1 MIGMVA
7 AAKRFWKET
16 DVTETDD
23 GWMIMLDGRAVKT
36 PAGRPVA
43 LSSQRLAEAV
53 GAEWKAQ
60 EENIIPATM
69 PHFRYVVTAI
79 DRVTPQRGDIINQLV
94 GFSGNDLI
102 CYRDPDQLELAS
114 EQSMG
119 WNPLLE
125 WAESQ
130 HGIKLCIG
138 AGVMPVKQDAETLLT
153 AENWLSDKDD
163 FRLAGLYN
171 LISLSGSFVIGMA
184 IEQGRLAVEPGFDL
198 AFLDE
203 LWQTRK
209 WGDDAEA
216 EDRRQ
221 AIKKDM
227 IEAKNYLSLLDQ

>member
-16 DVTETDD
+16 DVTGTDN

-43 LSSQRLAEAV
+43 LSSQKLAEAV

-102 CYRDPDQLELAS
+102 CYRDPGSIGTGQRAKHGVESVAG
-114 EQSMG
+114 MG
-119 WNPLLE
+119 GKPAWYQTAYRG
-125 WAESQ
+125 W
-130 HGIKLCIG
+130 GY
-138 AGVMPVKQDAETLLT
+138 AGQTGRR
-153 AENWLSDKDD
+153 N
-163 FRLAGLYN
+163 
-171 LISLSGSFVIGMA
+171 A
-184 IEQGRLAVEPGFDL
+184 INSRKLAV
-198 AFLDE
+198 
-203 LWQTRK
+203 
-209 WGDDAEA
+209 
-216 EDRRQ
+216 
-221 AIKKDM
+221 
-227 IEAKNYLSLLDQ
+227 